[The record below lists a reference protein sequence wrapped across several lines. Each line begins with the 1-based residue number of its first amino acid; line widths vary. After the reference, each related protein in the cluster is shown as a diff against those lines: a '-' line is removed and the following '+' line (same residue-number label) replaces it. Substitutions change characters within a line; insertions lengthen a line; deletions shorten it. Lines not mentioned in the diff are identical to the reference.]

1 MEEPQVSMHNADG
14 LLYIYN
20 ASSKQIVLNIFN
32 MLGATVKEMSVQQGE
47 SRVEIDLP
55 QGLYLA
61 TSTIEGRVFALKF
74 VR

>member
-1 MEEPQVSMHNADG
+1 
-14 LLYIYN
+14 
-20 ASSKQIVLNIFN
+20 
-32 MLGATVKEMSVQQGE
+32 VKEMSIQQGE
-47 SRVEIDLP
+47 SRVELDLP